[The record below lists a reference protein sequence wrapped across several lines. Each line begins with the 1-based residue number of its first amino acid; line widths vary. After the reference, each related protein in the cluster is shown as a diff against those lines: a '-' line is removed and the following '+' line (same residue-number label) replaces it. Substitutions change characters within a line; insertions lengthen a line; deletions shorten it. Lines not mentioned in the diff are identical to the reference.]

1 MAFDI
6 ALPGLPDAVWGLC
19 DHLLV
24 HRYAETKNDA
34 RPRRNDG
41 TGASLGAA
49 HHALSSNVSS

>member
-6 ALPGLPDAVWGLC
+6 ALPGLPDAVC